1 MPPGIVGTSF
11 LFCVSARLLGPDSTS
26 EIYGPATLPDRRS
39 VGIESETTQ
48 TGIDWGAPRVP
59 PRLREARRSRVGE
72 SDQFRPL
79 PSQAATCSKRHIACK
94 LPHEEHQ
101 FSATISET
109 RFSHRRRPAR
119 IYRSRGGAAAVG
131 MFYGCGQHNKRSC
144 VAAFRLSPRQRKHNP
159 SDQLRVHP
167 RTDRNG
173 IA

>member
-119 IYRSRGGAAAVG
+119 IYRSRGGGRGGWNVPTAAGSMTKEAALLLFNSV
-131 MFYGCGQHNKRSC
+131 RSD
-144 VAAFRLSPRQRKHNP
+144 VN
-159 SDQLRVHP
+159 
-167 RTDRNG
+167 TIDRISFACTQG
-173 IA
+173 RIETE